1 MIADA
6 SVLAVAGRRIDA
18 PDASAPRFPSQNV
31 ARVERELA
39 ALFEAH
45 PIRAVVGSAA
55 CGADILILEA
65 ARQRG
70 LRTHIILPFDAARF
84 RETSVVDRGGDWGP
98 RYDLAL
104 AHAQREGRVIV
115 IAATPGIDD
124 DAYARATE
132 VIFEQTLELARELRC
147 APAALA
153 VWDQNPRSSADATQ
167 QFLDLAKQHEFECL
181 ELSTL

>member
-1 MIADA
+1 MTAA
-6 SVLAVAGRRIDA
+6 SSVLAFAGRRIDA
-18 PDASAPRFPSQNV
+18 PDTSAARFPSQAV
-31 ARVERELA
+31 ARIERELA
-39 ALFEAH
+39 ALFEARA
-45 PIRAVVGSAA
+45 IRAVVGSAA

-70 LRTHIILPFDAARF
+70 LRTHIVLPFDAARF
-84 RETSVVDRGGDWGP
+84 RETSVVDRGAAWGP

-104 AHAQREGRVIV
+104 AHAQQQGRVIV
-115 IAATPGIDD
+115 IPAGEGSDD

-132 VIFEQTLELARELRC
+132 VIFEEAVELARELRC
-147 APAALA
+147 ARAALA

-167 QFLDLAKQHEFECL
+167 QFLDLAKQQQFECL